1 MNINQLDQNQDV
13 EESQSKDDT
22 AGELQKLLIVKSGE
36 NERLAVPLNNI
47 IRIERV
53 PVDNVRSVG
62 SQMTYEFMG
71 KSIALFRVDEVAD
84 ISKAT
89 IEGQCFVVI
98 FEALNRHLG
107 LLVKEVID
115 SVEVV
120 VEFDET
126 THKQPGIFGSAYI
139 NDHLT
144 LLVDLFGIV
153 EVKKPQWVHKAGI
166 NVSKKEEKHTILV
179 VDDSKFFVKQISG
192 FLEESGYQ
200 TLKAMDGVEALE
212 VLRGGDQI
220 SLVLTD
226 IEMPVM
232 DGWQLVQEIRRD
244 QALKELPVIA
254 VTSVA
259 GDYAREKGMNLGIN
273 EYLIKL
279 DKEEILQN
287 LKRHLYDRASV

>member
-1 MNINQLDQNQDV
+1 M
-13 EESQSKDDT
+13 
-22 AGELQKLLIVKSGE
+22 
-36 NERLAVPLNNI
+36 
-47 IRIERV
+47 
-53 PVDNVRSVG
+53 
-62 SQMTYEFMG
+62 
-71 KSIALFRVDEVAD
+71 
-84 ISKAT
+84 
-89 IEGQCFVVI
+89 
-98 FEALNRHLG
+98 
-107 LLVKEVID
+107 VKEVID

-153 EVKKPQWVHKAGI
+153 EAKKPQWVHKAGI